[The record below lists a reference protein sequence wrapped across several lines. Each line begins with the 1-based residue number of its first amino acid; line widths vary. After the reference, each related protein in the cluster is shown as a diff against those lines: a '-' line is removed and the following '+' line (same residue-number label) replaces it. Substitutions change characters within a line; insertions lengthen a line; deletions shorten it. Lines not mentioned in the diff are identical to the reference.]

1 MSTTIATPSITG
13 SATGTVSWW
22 GVVLCFLTVLLDGF
36 DTISIGLVVPTMAR
50 EWNLPPSAFTLT
62 FMGTSLGA
70 VVGYVCSGWFAA
82 RYSRRGVM
90 INSVMLFAL
99 GSLLTAFA
107 TSIHAMSWLRLL
119 TGIGL
124 GSALPAAISLAV
136 QYGPQHRREA
146 VTIGVAAGLVIGS
159 TAGGAMAGRLIA
171 QFGWSAIFLAGSLL
185 PFLLLPVLWWG
196 LPTEDKV
203 EKSIVDAPRGAS
215 VSSLMEGGMAVRT
228 VLLWCFALL
237 NFTTFYA
244 LIFWVPTLLG
254 SFGFSPREA
263 PLGAV
268 ALGIGGIFGTL
279 LLVPLS
285 ACFSTQRVLVVT
297 ALLTVV
303 LITCVSKLDFDRVAL
318 LLVLGG
324 IGAGLNCGTIGQ
336 SALAVSLY
344 PPASRVTGI
353 GWAAAFGR
361 VGAVIGPA
369 IGGMLM
375 SLGAMPRDIVLSA
388 FVPMLLAALVVLAM
402 NFVSRDIN
410 VPHQ

>member
-1 MSTTIATPSITG
+1 MSTAIATHSIARST
-13 SATGTVSWW
+13 SGTVSWR

-36 DTISIGLVVPTMAR
+36 DTNSIGLVVPIMAH
-50 EWNLPPSAFTLT
+50 EWSLPSSAFTPT

-70 VVGYVCSGWFAA
+70 VIGYVCSGWVAA
-82 RYSRRGVM
+82 RYSRRNVM
-90 INSVMLFAL
+90 ISSVTIFAL

-107 TSIHAMSWLRLL
+107 TSIHALSWLRIL

-124 GSALPAAISLAV
+124 GAALPAAISLAV
-136 QYGPQHRREA
+136 QYGPQHRRE
-146 VTIGVAAGLVIGS
+146 VITIGVATGLVMGG

-171 QFGWSAIFLAGSLL
+171 QFGWSSIFLVGSLL
-185 PFLLLPVLWWG
+185 PFLLLPALWWG
-196 LPTEDKV
+196 LPTEDEVK
-203 EKSIVDAPRGAS
+203 KRIVDAPRGAS
-215 VSSLMEGGMAVRT
+215 VRSLMEGGMAVRT

-237 NFTTFYA
+237 NFATFYA

-254 SFGFSPREA
+254 SFGFSPTDA

-268 ALGIGGIFGTL
+268 ALGIGGVIGTL

-285 ACFSTQRVLVVT
+285 AYFSTQRVLVAT

-303 LITCVSKLDFDRVAL
+303 LITCVSKLNFDRVAL

-324 IGAGLNCGTIGQ
+324 IGAGLNCGNIGQ

-402 NFVSRDIN
+402 NFVSRGIY
-410 VPHQ
+410 VPRQ